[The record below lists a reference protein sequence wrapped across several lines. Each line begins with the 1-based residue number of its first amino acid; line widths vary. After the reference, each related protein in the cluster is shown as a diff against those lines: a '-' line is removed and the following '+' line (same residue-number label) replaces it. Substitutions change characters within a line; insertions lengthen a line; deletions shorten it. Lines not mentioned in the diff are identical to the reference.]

1 MIPSVLIAALIPFQ
15 SASGAECVYQ
25 AMPPELRVSI
35 GDELAAQRAPR
46 AADTDRLV
54 KQLIDA
60 CAPAGGW
67 SVQGAEHAS
76 GYAAFR
82 SGADR
87 VAAGLGNSAW
97 VGIALGILQRR
108 SDAQVAKL
116 SAPNVDIAEF
126 KSLAREMITADQ
138 RVATSLN
145 GADDAV
151 LVRFIAMVK
160 LIAIAESER
169 RRSL

>member
-1 MIPSVLIAALIPFQ
+1 MIPPALIAALISLQ

-54 KQLIDA
+54 KLIEA

-67 SVQGAEHAS
+67 SLQGAEHAS

-87 VAAGLGNSAW
+87 VAAGLGNPAW
-97 VGIALGILQRR
+97 VGIALGILQSR

-116 SAPNVDIAEF
+116 SASNVDIGEF
-126 KSLAREMITADQ
+126 KSLAREMITTDQ

-160 LIAIAESER
+160 FIAIAESER